1 MECII
6 CLTEI
11 NNNQELVISGCCN
24 NYYHDNCIKN
34 WIKSNINNND
44 IDETSTVSNVNN
56 RFIDAFLE
64 TDETIQQ
71 SVALTA

>member
-6 CLTEI
+6 CLNEI

-44 IDETSTVSNVNN
+44 ISKC
-56 RFIDAFLE
+56 FICKQDDIYICALY
-64 TDETIQQ
+64 DIIQ
-71 SVALTA
+71 LII